1 MTGLSAPG
9 WPQLSSTHFHVAV
22 EGKPM
27 YIVVR
32 PHTAG
37 CHNLLETQK
46 DAGPHAKELGPR
58 PALPF
63 LVTEPIPFTRLGF
76 PVYKMGRNCAPST
89 SQLVGRPQ
97 EQMIGLDWVP
107 LLNCIYI
114 YCS

>member
-9 WPQLSSTHFHVAV
+9 WPRLSSTHFHVAV

-37 CHNLLETQK
+37 CHNLLETQRRR
-46 DAGPHAKELGPR
+46 ATRQRTGLQAC
-58 PALPF
+58 PAL
-63 LVTEPIPFTRLGF
+63 LSHRAIPFTRLRF
-76 PVYKMGRNCAPST
+76 PVYKMRRNYALST
-89 SQLVGRPQ
+89 SQ

-107 LLNCIYI
+107 LLNCIYM